1 MDKNLCA
8 LDSNRGQDTSRRINS
23 EGMDQY
29 EAGEVCKSQIMHN
42 LESSREL
49 GLYSE
54 RTESNGGI
62 SIRGDMQQWTF

>member
-1 MDKNLCA
+1 
-8 LDSNRGQDTSRRINS
+8 
-23 EGMDQY
+23 MDQY

-62 SIRGDMQQWTF
+62 SIRGDMQRWTF